1 MDAID
6 EARKKLE
13 GAVDA
18 VPAVAQNAV
27 DATKDAARD
36 AAEEA
41 KKLAES
47 ARVAARK
54 AVGDDAEDDGDPT
67 DAHQEEYTVH
77 DDEDA

>member
-1 MDAID
+1 MSSH
-6 EARKKLE
+6 
-13 GAVDA
+13 
-18 VPAVAQNAV
+18 VPSGLSRYVSMRG

-54 AVGDDAEDDGDPT
+54 AVGEDAEDDGDPT

-77 DDEDA
+77 DDEDD